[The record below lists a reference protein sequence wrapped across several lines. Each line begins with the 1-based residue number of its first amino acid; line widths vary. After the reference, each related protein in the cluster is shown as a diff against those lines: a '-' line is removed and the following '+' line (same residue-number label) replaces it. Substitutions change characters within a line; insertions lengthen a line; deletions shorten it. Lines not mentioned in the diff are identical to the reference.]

1 MYNMSYEY
9 VEAPV
14 EGARIKVIGVG
25 GGGNALNCIAGEG
38 IVGNVEYIAI
48 NTDVQAL
55 KASKAT
61 EKIAIGQKLTHGL
74 GAGAKPEVGE
84 ASAQESKEEISKVI
98 EDADMVFITAGMGGG
113 TGTGAAPVVAQISQ
127 ELGKLTV
134 AVVTK
139 PFKFEGPKKMEKA
152 EQGIANLLEHVD
164 ALIVIPNQNLL
175 TGAQKLTMR
184 ESYALA
190 DNVLK
195 TDVISIAEI
204 ITRHDEIN
212 VDFADVTTIIKNAGY
227 AHMAIG
233 HGAGKDKVQEAVSQ
247 VLSSEL
253 LETSIAGAKRLLV
266 NITMSEDIV
275 TDEIDELT
283 DALTKAADE
292 NAEIIFGNGY
302 DADAKDEIF
311 VTVIA
316 ADFDGA
322 AQRRAE
328 TVAKAPEAVKRASFS
343 SNFKQSAKD
352 VKADADARFKAGVKA
367 ADNTDYYNDIF
378 NIFKN
383 K

>member
-1 MYNMSYEY
+1 
-9 VEAPV
+9 
-14 EGARIKVIGVG
+14 
-25 GGGNALNCIAGEG
+25 
-38 IVGNVEYIAI
+38 
-48 NTDVQAL
+48 
-55 KASKAT
+55 
-61 EKIAIGQKLTHGL
+61 
-74 GAGAKPEVGE
+74 
-84 ASAQESKEEISKVI
+84 
-98 EDADMVFITAGMGGG
+98 
-113 TGTGAAPVVAQISQ
+113 
-127 ELGKLTV
+127 
-134 AVVTK
+134 
-139 PFKFEGPKKMEKA
+139 
-152 EQGIANLLEHVD
+152 
-164 ALIVIPNQNLL
+164 
-175 TGAQKLTMR
+175 MR

-328 TVAKAPEAVKRASFS
+328 TAANKAPEAVKRASFS
-343 SNFKQSAKD
+343 SNFRQSAQD